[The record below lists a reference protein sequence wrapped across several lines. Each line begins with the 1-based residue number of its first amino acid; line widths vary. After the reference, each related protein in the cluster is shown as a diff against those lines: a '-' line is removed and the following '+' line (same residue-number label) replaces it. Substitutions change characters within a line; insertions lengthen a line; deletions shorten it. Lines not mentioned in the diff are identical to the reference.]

1 MGLFFPCIYLRSFAD
16 LAMSSSV
23 MWWSLLAV
31 AIFWMVGAYNR
42 LVRMRARCFENFMQV
57 NRHLLKYASLINEH
71 TVRWT
76 KVSNCDAVDVG
87 MDAPL
92 QWPSLLVEVAALE
105 RLIQDAV
112 DAPWGDK
119 YISAVNAA
127 GNSITTTWGRLRNV
141 PADLAG
147 DAVPDALLREWD
159 ENSMN
164 VKVSIDR
171 FNENVAEYNAAV
183 TQFPANII
191 GSFFRLKIIRQ
202 FSMFNEA

>member
-1 MGLFFPCIYLRSFAD
+1 
-16 LAMSSSV
+16 
-23 MWWSLLAV
+23 
-31 AIFWMVGAYNR
+31 
-42 LVRMRARCFENFMQV
+42 
-57 NRHLLKYASLINEH
+57 
-71 TVRWT
+71 
-76 KVSNCDAVDVG
+76 
-87 MDAPL
+87 MDDPL

-105 RLIQDAV
+105 KLIQDAV

-127 GNSITTTWGRLRNV
+127 GNSIATTWGRLRNV

-147 DAVPDALLREWD
+147 AAVPDALLREWD